1 MEFSS
6 EAIWIWN
13 IEFWRLFLQFQF
25 FKCGADKVICSCE
38 FWWYIFFWGI
48 WSFHLNCWMYGHKIV
63 IFHYFSFDVSWI
75 YSDVC
80 ATTPKMVI
88 RVFSLFFSHS
98 FLLEVYQLSHFLK
111 NIIFW
116 FYCFLFLTSLIFFSF
131 FFFSWPHPWHMQIPG
146 PQIESELQL
155 WCKPQLRQHQ
165 LLNSLHQTMDWT
177 CATTETTQTL
187 NHSRNSW
194 NQAFLKFI
202 ILNIQFCVIKYIQM
216 LHNHH
221 H

>member
-1 MEFSS
+1 MSLWEAPSLLFSTRVCVDFVCVWGCYLFFFQRFLVEFSS

-48 WSFHLNCWMYGHKIV
+48 WSFHLNCWMYGYKIV

-131 FFFSWPHPWHMQIPG
+131 FFFFLPYSWHLQIT
-146 PQIESELQL
+146 
-155 WCKPQLRQHQ
+155 W
-165 LLNSLHQTMDWT
+165 SL
-177 CATTETTQTL
+177 
-187 NHSRNSW
+187 
-194 NQAFLKFI
+194 
-202 ILNIQFCVIKYIQM
+202 IKS
-216 LHNHH
+216 
-221 H
+221 